1 MRMRIV
7 FKGLLMIFLLSL
19 PLLFLTA
26 CSGITKQPGEGAP
39 RPAVYV
45 NDTIYLVKSEVRDTL
60 PDGWEEI
67 GEIEYKLTHEE
78 RIDEKCKD
86 YTANCTSGEVGDKLY
101 ANKEDDDRIYLQIEK
116 DKYVLYVKC
125 YESMIYVQDALY
137 VREGGYF
144 GDSSEKTL
152 SDDWSRIGTIR
163 KVVYQDAPM
172 VSENFTGNDS
182 TLMSEGDE
190 LYGNKDEPNRIYI
203 KCSNN
208 EYIPFIK

>member
-7 FKGLLMIFLLSL
+7 FKGLLMMFLFSL

-45 NDTIYLVKSEVRDTL
+45 NDTIYLVKNEVRDTL
-60 PDGWEEI
+60 SDGWEEI

-86 YTANCTSGEVGDKLY
+86 YTANCTGGEVGDKLY
-101 ANKEDDDRIYLQIEK
+101 ANKEDDDRIYLQIGK
-116 DKYVLYVKC
+116 DKYILYVKC
-125 YESMIYVQDALY
+125 YESMIYV
-137 VREGGYF
+137 
-144 GDSSEKTL
+144 
-152 SDDWSRIGTIR
+152 
-163 KVVYQDAPM
+163 QDAPM

-203 KCSNN
+203 KCSDN